1 MPLLHVLI
9 HAPTEGALAR
19 ARSNARNLMKAR
31 PEAIVEIVA
40 NAGAVAP
47 AIALAD
53 PGTDPYLRL
62 CGNSLAG
69 QGLEAPAHLSVIPA
83 AVVHLA
89 ERQAEGWAYIRA

>member
-1 MPLLHVLI
+1 MPSLHVLI
-9 HAPTEGALAR
+9 HAPTEAALAR

-31 PEAIVEIVA
+31 PDALVEIVA
-40 NAGAVAP
+40 NAAGVAP
-47 AIALAD
+47 AIATPD
-53 PGTDPYLRL
+53 PATDPFLRL

-69 QGLEAPAHLSVIPA
+69 QGLEAPVHLAVVPA